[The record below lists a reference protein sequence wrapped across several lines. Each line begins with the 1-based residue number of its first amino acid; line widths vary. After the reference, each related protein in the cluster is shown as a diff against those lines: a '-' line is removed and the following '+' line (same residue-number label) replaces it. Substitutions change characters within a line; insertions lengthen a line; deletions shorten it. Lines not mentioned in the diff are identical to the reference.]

1 MGIRIHK
8 NIGFYLPQEKVSE
21 LLVNNYSDIM
31 EDNEDIDNIFLK
43 KIEPKVK
50 ELYENNS
57 DSLFL
62 FNLQFKR
69 YLKNENKN
77 ISIYSLI
84 NAINNGYDDHG
95 ILFSTPELIG
105 KSRYD
110 DLIDYYENV
119 DNPETIIKYL
129 RSPIYPDS
137 LYVCIE
143 KPELTEDSLEHLTL
157 TYPKRNGNPLEIG
170 DTVTIN
176 DLYLLSVKGED
187 RKNIDNREWTYPEN
201 GYKKYFHPYMNPITY
216 LIIREL
222 KLFKEDISYTDFIK
236 QLEPAI
242 ITYWS

>member
-1 MGIRIHK
+1 MGIRINK
-8 NIGFYLPQEKVSE
+8 DIGFYLPQEKVLS
-21 LLVNNYSDIM
+21 LMVNNYEEIL
-31 EDNEDIDNIFLK
+31 EDNEDIDNNFFK
-43 KIEPKVK
+43 KIEPRVK
-50 ELYENNS
+50 ELCENKS

-62 FNLQFKR
+62 FKLQFKR
-69 YLKNENKN
+69 YLKNEKK

-84 NAINNGYDDHG
+84 NVINSGYEDNG

-143 KPELTEDSLEHLTL
+143 KPDLTEDSLEHLNL

-176 DLYLLSVKGED
+176 DLYLLTIKGEK

-222 KLFKEDISYTDFIK
+222 KLFKEDLSYTDFIK